1 MVGIWFGLLN
11 IAYPGGEEVSQTNYS
26 YSDLVDYFR
35 EQWVFHLLNSREEK
49 VVMNLMYT
57 TTCSELGSSSLQLVH
72 FMVDG

>member
-1 MVGIWFGLLN
+1 MVKRFHKPI
-11 IAYPGGEEVSQTNYS
+11 TS

-49 VVMNLMYT
+49 VAMNFKMYT

-72 FMVDG
+72 FMVVDG